1 MPRKT
6 RKQQTQ
12 EIVEGTNSGAGTNP
26 GINPGIGAPAIVLGG
41 PEKDAAMKAVG
52 KFERSR
58 TWMESNFWAQ
68 WEQVLRQYYCEP
80 PELLDPNGVGANRQ
94 STDTSRY
101 HGLFGPSGQ
110 LIEETTPQERG
121 DAVNLYVPDQWALV
135 RRKTARVTAQ
145 VPNLRMMSSDFVR
158 SNKVSRTLMWQ
169 WDNMGRNREEKKH
182 TACAF
187 LFGWSVKA
195 WYWERN
201 TFKLTTKI
209 DPFKADEKQW
219 AKLMERYGEELAR
232 VEMMLMMEMGDGGGG
247 GGIGGY
253 MGGID
258 PEVVRKAQATYLLDR
273 YGVGRFVRLREDK
286 LGYVGPKFDHLFLPC
301 LYPQPDFTNIQD
313 SQWFAVVRRRDRQW
327 FESLKEAYKDNQ
339 EAKLNVEQVDALL
352 TDMSR
357 GSKTNEFIGKDGG
370 NLLERMSSAVKRTI
384 QQEGQGGYSDDD
396 DAQWSVLEIHHKG
409 KNGDNATVEYVPEGK
424 YYLGRLPYTF
434 DLENGNKAFT
444 EKVFVDSFL
453 GGVGDSTSRVIRKMV
468 EQHGRETSLRHELAK
483 DVLRPYVQTDD
494 QNLVD
499 EPERISRG
507 PYGIRLI
514 HVQGNL
520 RPVMEPHAHAAIM
533 TGLQNDQSIM
543 RNIQYASGE
552 SNLSAMSNVD
562 PQQARTA
569 TGARIMAFNQDTLTK
584 EELGMNNES
593 LKMDAEMMRQLNR
606 SELDD
611 ELTLDLSPYAR
622 AVSDWQANPG
632 APQPTDIGMSGA
644 LMTVTPE
651 DFQIDGNIQPEVN
664 STLADDDEL
673 NVHKSQVLFSMV
685 MQAPQLFNPARA
697 RDTVLIA
704 LGEGSRLAEWTPP
717 PPSGPVPPEPAQARV
732 NLNAMVSLKDVA
744 ENLGEE
750 AARKYL
756 DFILNEREPRDAQS
770 GFPGGKGPDAQ
781 IAPPSPDMATKAP
794 GMEGPQ
800 SAYEAGVGAPVKA
813 GGM

>member
-1 MPRKT
+1 MATRMPSKKKT
-6 RKQQTQ
+6 RKEQVR
-12 EIVEGTNSGAGTNP
+12 EIVEAQGKEGGV
-26 GINPGIGAPAIVLGG
+26 GAPAILTGG
-41 PEKDAAMKAVG
+41 PDQEAAMKAVA
-52 KFERSR
+52 KFDRSR
-58 TWMESNFWAQ
+58 TWMQNNFWGQ

-80 PELLDPNGVGANRQ
+80 PEIVDGNAVGANRQ

-101 HGLFGPSGQ
+101 HGLFGPDGRMMD
-110 LIEETTPQERG
+110 ETVPQTNDEV
-121 DAVNLYVPDQWALV
+121 VNLYVPDQWSLV

-158 SNKVSRTLMWQ
+158 ANRVSRTIMWQ

-201 TFKLTTKI
+201 VFKLTTKI
-209 DPFKADEKQW
+209 DPNQADEAQW
-219 AKLMERYGEELAR
+219 GRLERAYGNELNKVAMSLMLDAGGQEL
-232 VEMMLMMEMGDGGGG
+232 
-247 GGIGGY
+247 
-253 MGGID
+253 D
-258 PEVVRKAQATYLLDR
+258 PRLVRQAQIAWLLETH
-273 YGVGRFVRLREDK
+273 GVGRFVRLREDK
-286 LGYVGPKFDHLFLPC
+286 LGYVGPKFDHVFLPC
-301 LYPQPDFTNIQD
+301 LYPLPDFNNIQD
-313 SQWFAVVRRRDRQW
+313 SAWFAVVRRRNREW
-327 FESLKEAYKDNQ
+327 FENLRTAYKDNENAQ
-339 EAKLNVEQVDALL
+339 LRVDQLDALM
-352 TDMSR
+352 TDMKH
-357 GSKTNEFIGKDGG
+357 GSKTNEFMGKDGV
-370 NLLERMSSAVKRTI
+370 NLMEKMATAVRRTT

-409 KNGDNATVEYVPEGK
+409 KNGENAEVEYVPEGR

-453 GGVGDSTSRVIRKMV
+453 GGVGDSASRVIRKLV
-468 EQHGRETSLRHELAK
+468 EQHGKETSLRHELAK
-483 DVLRPYVQTDD
+483 DVLRPYMQTDD
-494 QNLVD
+494 PNLID
-499 EPERISRG
+499 EPERIKRG
-507 PYGIRLI
+507 PYGMRLI
-514 HVQGNL
+514 QVQGNMK
-520 RPVMEPHAHAAIM
+520 PIMEPHSHAAIM

-543 RNIQYASGE
+543 RNIQYAVGE

-584 EELGMNNES
+584 EELSMNNES
-593 LKMDAEMMRQLNR
+593 IRADVEMMRQLNR

-611 ELTLDLSPYAR
+611 ELTLDMSPYAR
-622 AVSDWQANPG
+622 AVADKASDPNSP
-632 APQPTDIGMSGA
+632 PPTELGFESAIMK
-644 LMTVTPE
+644 VTPE
-651 DFQIDGNIQPEVN
+651 DFQIDGNIQPEIN

-704 LGEGSRLAEWTPP
+704 LGEGGRLAEWMPP
-717 PPSGPVPPEPAQARV
+717 PPTGPVPPEPAQARV

-750 AARKYL
+750 AARAYL
-756 DFILNEREPRDAQS
+756 EFVMSEREPKDT
-770 GFPGGKGPDAQ
+770 GGGPIQGGRGADAQ
-781 IAPPSPDMATKAP
+781 ISPPSPDMDTKAP

-813 GGM
+813 GGGTR

>member
-1 MPRKT
+1 MARKT

-12 EIVEGTNSGAGTNP
+12 EIVEGQSGSAQVDV
-26 GINPGIGAPAIVLGG
+26 IGAPAILKGG
-41 PEKDAAMKAVG
+41 VEQEAAMKAVS
-52 KFERSR
+52 KFDRSR
-58 TWMESNFWAQ
+58 GWMQSNFWGQ

-80 PELLDPNGVGANRQ
+80 PEVLDPNGVGANRT

-101 HGLFGPSGQ
+101 HGLFGVDGRV
-110 LIEETTPQERG
+110 IDETVPQERG

-158 SNKVSRTLMWQ
+158 ANRVSRTLMWQ

-201 TFKLTTKI
+201 TFKLTSKI
-209 DPFKADEKQW
+209 DPLQADEQQW
-219 AKLMERYGEELAR
+219 ERLMKVYGEELNR
-232 VEMMLMMEMGDGGGG
+232 VAMGLMLDAGGEV
-247 GGIGGY
+247 
-253 MGGID
+253 D
-258 PEVVRKAQATYLLDR
+258 PMVVRQAQAAHLLSE
-273 YGVGRFVRLREDK
+273 YGVGRFVRLREEK

-313 SQWFAVVRRRDRQW
+313 SAWFAVVRRRDRGW
-327 FESLKEAYKDNQ
+327 FENLKAAYADND
-339 EAKLNVEQVDALL
+339 EAKLNVDQIDALL
-352 TDMSR
+352 TDLKH
-357 GSKTNEFIGKDGG
+357 GSKHNEFIGKDGG
-370 NLLERMSSAVKRTI
+370 NLLEKMASAVKRTV
-384 QQEGQGGYSDDD
+384 QQDGQGGYSDDD

-409 KNGDNATVEYVPEGK
+409 KNGENATVEYVPEGK

-453 GGVGDSTSRVIRKMV
+453 GGVGDSTSRVIRKLV
-468 EQHGRETSLRHELAK
+468 EQHGKETSLRHELAK

-494 QNLVD
+494 QNLID

-520 RPVMEPHAHAAIM
+520 KPVMEPHAHAAIM

-584 EELGMNNES
+584 EELAMNNES
-593 LKMDAEMMRQLNR
+593 LKADAEMMRQLNR

-611 ELTLDLSPYAR
+611 ELNLDLSPYAR
-622 AVSDWQANPG
+622 AVADQQTDPN
-632 APQPTDIGMSGA
+632 APSPTDIGMVGT
-644 LMTVTPE
+644 LMKVTPE

-704 LGEGSRLAEWTPP
+704 LGEGSRLAEWMPP
-717 PPSGPVPPEPAQARV
+717 PPTGPVPPEPAQARV
-732 NLNAMVSLKDVA
+732 NLNAMISLKDVA

-750 AARKYL
+750 AAKQYL
-756 DFILNEREPRDAQS
+756 QFIMSEREPKDA
-770 GFPGGKGPDAQ
+770 GGGMGGGRGPDAQ
-781 IAPPSPDMATKAP
+781 FSPPSPNMATKAP
-794 GMEGPQ
+794 GMEGPN

-813 GGM
+813 GGA

>member
-1 MPRKT
+1 MARKT

-12 EIVEGTNSGAGTNP
+12 EIVEGQGKEQG
-26 GINPGIGAPAIVLGG
+26 GIGAPAIVLGG

-52 KFERSR
+52 KFDRSR
-58 TWMESNFWAQ
+58 SWMESNFWGQ

-80 PELLDPNGVGANRQ
+80 PEVLDPNGVGANRQ

-101 HGLFGPSGQ
+101 HGLFGPGGQ

-201 TFKLTTKI
+201 VFKLTTKI
-209 DPFKADEKQW
+209 DPLKADEGQW
-219 AKLMERYGEELAR
+219 AKLMGVYGEELQR
-232 VEMMLMMEMGDGGGG
+232 VEMMLMMEAGGEGV
-247 GGIGGY
+247 
-253 MGGID
+253 D
-258 PEVVRKAQATYLLDR
+258 PEVVRKAQTAYLLDR

-313 SQWFAVVRRRDRQW
+313 SQWFAVVRRRNREW
-327 FESLKEAYKDNQ
+327 FESLKEAYGDNPD
-339 EAKLNVEQVDALL
+339 AKLKVEQVDALL
-352 TDMSR
+352 TDMKH

-370 NLLERMSSAVKRTI
+370 NLLERMSSAVRRTI

-409 KNGDNATVEYVPEGK
+409 KNGENAEVEYVPEGK

-453 GGVGDSTSRVIRKMV
+453 GGVGDSTSRVIRKLV
-468 EQHGRETSLRHELAK
+468 EQHGKETSLRHELAK
-483 DVLRPYVQTDD
+483 DVLRPYMQTDD
-494 QNLVD
+494 QNLID

-507 PYGIRLI
+507 PHGMRLI
-514 HVQGNL
+514 TVQGNL
-520 RPVMEPHAHAAIM
+520 KPVMEPHSHAAIM

-611 ELTLDLSPYAR
+611 ELTLDISPYAR
-622 AVSDWQANPG
+622 AVSDQQTNPNSPPP
-632 APQPTDIGMSGA
+632 ADIGMTGT

-732 NLNAMVSLKDVA
+732 NLNAMISLKDVA
-744 ENLGEE
+744 ENLGED
-750 AARKYL
+750 AARQYL
-756 DFILNEREPRDAQS
+756 DFIVKEREPRDAAS
-770 GFPGGKGPDAQ
+770 GMPGGGGKGPDAQ
-781 IAPPSPDMATKAP
+781 ISPPPPSMDTKAP

-800 SAYEAGVGAPVKA
+800 SAYEAGVAAPVRA
-813 GGM
+813 GGR

>member
-1 MPRKT
+1 MARKT

-12 EIVEGTNSGAGTNP
+12 EIVEGQSGSAQTDV
-26 GINPGIGAPAIVLGG
+26 IAAPAILKGG
-41 PEKDAAMKAVG
+41 VEQEAAMKAVS
-52 KFERSR
+52 KFDRSR
-58 TWMESNFWAQ
+58 GWMQSNFWGQ

-80 PELLDPNGVGANRQ
+80 PEVLDPNGVGANRT

-101 HGLFGPSGQ
+101 HGLFGADGRM
-110 LIEETTPQERG
+110 IDETVPQERG
-121 DAVNLYVPDQWALV
+121 DAVNLYVPDQWSLV

-145 VPNLRMMSSDFVR
+145 VPNLRMTSTDFVR
-158 SNKVSRTLMWQ
+158 ANRVSRTLMWQ

-201 TFKLTTKI
+201 TFKLTSKI
-209 DPFKADEKQW
+209 DPLRADDQQW
-219 AKLMERYGEELAR
+219 ERLMRVYGGELNQVAMR
-232 VEMMLMMEMGDGGGG
+232 LVLEADGQEV
-247 GGIGGY
+247 
-253 MGGID
+253 D
-258 PEVVRKAQATYLLDR
+258 PMVIRQDQAAYLLDR
-273 YGVGRFVRLREDK
+273 YGVGRFVRLREEK

-313 SQWFAVVRRRDRQW
+313 SAWFAVVRRRDQGW
-327 FESLKEAYKDNQ
+327 FENLKAAYADNE
-339 EAKLNVEQVDALL
+339 EAKLNVDQIDALL
-352 TDMSR
+352 TDLKH
-357 GSKTNEFIGKDGG
+357 GSKNNEFIGKDGG
-370 NLLERMSSAVKRTI
+370 NLLEKMASAVKRTV
-384 QQEGQGGYSDDD
+384 QQDGQGGYSDDD

-409 KNGDNATVEYVPEGK
+409 KNGENATVEYVPEGK

-453 GGVGDSTSRVIRKMV
+453 GGVGDSASRVIRKLV

-494 QNLVD
+494 QNLID

-520 RPVMEPHAHAAIM
+520 KPVMEPHAHAAIM

-543 RNIQYASGE
+543 RNIQYAVGE

-584 EELGMNNES
+584 EELAMNNES
-593 LKMDAEMMRQLNR
+593 LKADAEMMRQLCR
-606 SELDD
+606 SELGD

-622 AVSDWQANPG
+622 AVADQQTDPN
-632 APQPTDIGMSGA
+632 APPPTDIGMVGT
-644 LMTVTPE
+644 LVKVTPE

-704 LGEGSRLAEWTPP
+704 LGEGSRLAEWMPP
-717 PPSGPVPPEPAQARV
+717 PPTGPVPPEPAQARV
-732 NLNAMVSLKDVA
+732 NLNAMISLKDVA

-750 AARKYL
+750 EAKRYL
-756 DFILNEREPRDAQS
+756 QFIMSEREPKDA
-770 GFPGGKGPDAQ
+770 GGGAGGGRGPDAKFSPP
-781 IAPPSPDMATKAP
+781 APNMATKAP
-794 GMEGPQ
+794 GMEGPN
-800 SAYEAGVGAPVKA
+800 SAYEAGAGAPVKA
-813 GGM
+813 GGA